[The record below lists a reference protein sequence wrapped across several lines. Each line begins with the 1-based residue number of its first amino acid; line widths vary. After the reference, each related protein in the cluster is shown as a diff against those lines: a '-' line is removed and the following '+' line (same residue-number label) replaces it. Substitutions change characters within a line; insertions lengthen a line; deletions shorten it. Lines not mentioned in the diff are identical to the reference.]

1 MSEDYSMVFDDTSSV
16 SGDEDIS
23 DDNSDSAYLPNVL
36 SPIQVRPEEEEET
49 EGSEE
54 GVADPVEL
62 TTPAKEAC
70 ASVNNKGAND
80 DHNDAG
86 IVEAVDTLLKMH
98 PLPSTS
104 KKKKEKE
111 TSKRQG
117 QDEKTGD
124 DDIIVDEWRNAT
136 DTRSGRTYYYNRRT
150 RETRWKLPTNAIF
163 VPRKEKAKESNKKSS
178 EILVSESLSAK
189 DIGTTARKQHLQLQ
203 AQHEAR
209 RGRPIEDRTIE
220 NVCTQEL
227 PNQNDSTSPPGAG
240 RQAICSPPE
249 ARRIDGPSSTT
260 RLKDDVLFGPATTTS
275 SSASRSPLSSNAIV
289 ASTPAPGMASTSS
302 SAPTPT
308 YCQPHSHYHLTGNQ
322 RQNADDH
329 PIFCVYCASTCS
341 SIDGLA
347 DHLLECQAYMSM
359 LAKHPRAQH
368 RLEDMML
375 RTWGIRREIPIATA
389 EDSFDARLISHSH
402 IGVVDSVATPSIAE
416 HLTPPNPATRN
427 DTTGSTS
434 RSSSS
439 IHYWDRTPPSAMT
452 ARPITASTI
461 SSANTDTRNAYYV
474 GSSEKYDDTCTAASS
489 SPLRE
494 CAFCGRAVENLS
506 KHLLRCKTRQ
516 RTQERRRKA
525 SAMAMASGSGH
536 MPGSTAAVATTTT
549 TIQRVMSGGR
559 SLPGHPRTTDK
570 RIDHARRLDYY

>member
-1 MSEDYSMVFDDTSSV
+1 MSEDYSMVFDDTSSA

-36 SPIQVRPEEEEET
+36 SPIQVCPKET
-49 EGSEE
+49 EGSEK

-62 TTPAKEAC
+62 STPAKEAC
-70 ASVNNKGAND
+70 VDDNNKGADD
-80 DHNDAG
+80 DHDDAG

-98 PLPSTS
+98 PLPSAS
-104 KKKKEKE
+104 KKKKKNKE

-117 QDEKTGD
+117 QDQKTGD
-124 DDIIVDEWRNAT
+124 DETVVDEWRNAT
-136 DTRSGRTYYYNRRT
+136 DAKSGRTYYYNRRT

-163 VPRKEKAKESNKKSS
+163 VPRKGKAKESNKKP
-178 EILVSESLSAK
+178 SESSIGLPSAK
-189 DIGTTARKQHLQLQ
+189 DVGTTASKQHLQPQ
-203 AQHEAR
+203 AQPEAR
-209 RGRPIEDRTIE
+209 RGRPSEDRTIE
-220 NVCTQEL
+220 DVCMQEL
-227 PNQNDSTSPPGAG
+227 PNQNNSTSPPRAG
-240 RQAICSPPE
+240 RQAICSPAE
-249 ARRIDGPSSTT
+249 VRRIDGPSSSG
-260 RLKDDVLFGPATTTS
+260 LKDDVFFGPATTTS
-275 SSASRSPLSSNAIV
+275 SSASRSPLPSNEVV
-289 ASTPAPGMASTSS
+289 ASTPAAEMALTSSS

-308 YCQPHSHYHLTGNQ
+308 YCQLHFHSHLTSNQ

-329 PIFCVYCASTCS
+329 SIFCVYCACTCS
-341 SIDGLA
+341 SIDSLA

-359 LAKHPRAQH
+359 LAKHPRAQR

-375 RTWGIRREIPIATA
+375 RTWGIRREIPVPTV

-402 IGVVDSVATPSIAE
+402 IGLADSIATPSIAE

-427 DTTGSTS
+427 DTAGSTS

-439 IHYWDRTPPSAMT
+439 NHYWDGTPLSAMT

-461 SSANTDTRNAYYV
+461 SSATTDTRTEYYV
-474 GSSEKYDDTCTAASS
+474 GSSEKYDATAS

-525 SAMAMASGSGH
+525 SAMAMASGSGPV
-536 MPGSTAAVATTTT
+536 PGSTVATGTTTT
-549 TIQRVMSGGR
+549 KTIQRVMSGGR

>member
-1 MSEDYSMVFDDTSSV
+1 MSEDYSMVFDDTSSA

-36 SPIQVRPEEEEET
+36 SPIQVRPEEEDEA
-49 EGSEE
+49 EGSE
-54 GVADPVEL
+54 ADPIRP
-62 TTPAKEAC
+62 TAPAEGSC
-70 ASVNNKGAND
+70 VDDNSKGAND
-80 DHNDAG
+80 GHDDAG
-86 IVEAVDTLLKMH
+86 IVEAVDALLKMH

-104 KKKKEKE
+104 KKEKE

-117 QDEKTGD
+117 QDQKKGNDET
-124 DDIIVDEWRNAT
+124 IVDEWRNAT
-136 DTRSGRTYYYNRRT
+136 DAKSGRTYYYNRRT

-163 VPRKEKAKESNKKSS
+163 VPRKEKAKESSEKSS
-178 EILVSESLSAK
+178 ESLVSPTETSSAK
-189 DIGTTARKQHLQLQ
+189 DVGTTASKQHLQLQ

-209 RGRPIEDRTIE
+209 RGRPTEDKTIE
-220 NVCTQEL
+220 NVCAQVL
-227 PNQNDSTSPPGAG
+227 PNQTNSTSPPGAG

-249 ARRIDGPSSTT
+249 VRRIDGPPSTT
-260 RLKDDVLFGPATTTS
+260 RLEDNVLFGPATTTS
-275 SSASRSPLSSNAIV
+275 SSAVRSPLSSNAV
-289 ASTPAPGMASTSS
+289 VVSTPAPGTAFTSS
-302 SAPTPT
+302 SAQTPT
-308 YCQPHSHYHLTGNQ
+308 YCQPHYHLTSNQ

-329 PIFCVYCASTCS
+329 PIFCVYCASSCS

-347 DHLLECQAYMSM
+347 DHLLECQAYMFM
-359 LAKHPRAQH
+359 LAKHPRAQR

-375 RTWGIRREIPIATA
+375 RTWGVRREIPIPSA

-402 IGVVDSVATPSIAE
+402 IGVADSVATPSIAE
-416 HLTPPNPATRN
+416 HLMN

-434 RSSSS
+434 RSSTS
-439 IHYWDRTPPSAMT
+439 IHCWDRTPPSAMT
-452 ARPITASTI
+452 ARPITASTM
-461 SSANTDTRNAYYV
+461 SSANTVPLTEYNV
-474 GSSEKYDDTCTAASS
+474 GISEKYDDTAASSSS

-525 SAMAMASGSGH
+525 SAMAMALGSSH
-536 MPGSTAAVATTTT
+536 MPGSTAAAAATTTA
-549 TIQRVMSGGR
+549 IQRVMSGGR
-559 SLPGHPRTTDK
+559 SLPGHPRTIDK

>member
-1 MSEDYSMVFDDTSSV
+1 MSEDYSMVFDDTSS
-16 SGDEDIS
+16 EDIS

-36 SPIQVRPEEEEET
+36 SPIQVRPEET
-49 EGSEE
+49 EGSEK

-70 ASVNNKGAND
+70 VGDNNKGADD
-80 DHNDAG
+80 DHDDAG

-104 KKKKEKE
+104 KMKKKNKE

-117 QDEKTGD
+117 QDQKTGD
-124 DDIIVDEWRNAT
+124 DETVVDEWRNAT
-136 DTRSGRTYYYNRRT
+136 DAKSGRTYYYNRRT

-163 VPRKEKAKESNKKSS
+163 VPRKGKAKESNKKP
-178 EILVSESLSAK
+178 SESFVSSTESPSAVAK
-189 DIGTTARKQHLQLQ
+189 DVGTTTSKQHLQLQ

-209 RGRPIEDRTIE
+209 RGRPTEDRTIE
-220 NVCTQEL
+220 DVCMQEL
-227 PNQNDSTSPPGAG
+227 PNQNNSTSSPRAG
-240 RQAICSPPE
+240 RQAICSPAE
-249 ARRIDGPSSTT
+249 VRRIDGPSSSAT
-260 RLKDDVLFGPATTTS
+260 RLKDDVFFGPATTTS
-275 SSASRSPLSSNAIV
+275 SSASRSPLPSNAVV
-289 ASTPAPGMASTSS
+289 ASTPAPEMASTSSS

-308 YCQPHSHYHLTGNQ
+308 YCQPPFHSLLASNQ
-322 RQNADDH
+322 RQNVNDH
-329 PIFCVYCASTCS
+329 SIFCVYCACTCS
-341 SIDGLA
+341 SIDSLA

-359 LAKHPRAQH
+359 LAKHPRAQR

-375 RTWGIRREIPIATA
+375 RTWGIRREIPVPTA
-389 EDSFDARLISHSH
+389 EDSFDGRLISHSH
-402 IGVVDSVATPSIAE
+402 VGLADSIATPSIAE
-416 HLTPPNPATRN
+416 YLTPPNPATRN
-427 DTTGSTS
+427 DTAGSTS

-439 IHYWDRTPPSAMT
+439 NHYWDGTPPSAMT

-461 SSANTDTRNAYYV
+461 SSATTDTRNEYYV
-474 GSSEKYDDTCTAASS
+474 GSSEKYDATAS

-525 SAMAMASGSGH
+525 SAMAMASASGH
-536 MPGSTAAVATTTT
+536 MPGSRAETATTTT